1 MDIDCLSKMVKDLLL
16 DNDRVAL
23 PGFGSFVAELAP
35 SVFSD
40 RGYTINP
47 PYRKLSFR
55 ENAEADDML
64 LVRHYAA
71 EAGMPED
78 KARDELI
85 GFISGLREVLNRQ
98 KTVIFPELGRLRA
111 TRENNYFFV
120 SDEDMDIFPDGVG
133 LEPVSL
139 KAHVAPAGTASA
151 VGPAEAPAMSA
162 YGPVPAPA
170 DGMANGMA
178 DSPADN
184 ADGSPAETDAVQ
196 PGSGKSKPSK
206 VLKAGI
212 AVAVVIAVAAIA
224 LGIFVLLAHLC
235 PDFIDSILYTEEE
248 LRLLGS

>member
-139 KAHVAPAGTASA
+139 KAHVAPAETASA
-151 VGPAEAPAMSA
+151 VGPSEAPAMSA
-162 YGPVPAPA
+162 DAPVPAPE
-170 DGMANGMA
+170 DGMADVMA
-178 DSPADN
+178 DGLADN

>member
-170 DGMANGMA
+170 DGMA

>member
-139 KAHVAPAGTASA
+139 KAHVAHAGTASA

-170 DGMANGMA
+170 DGMADGMA

>member
-78 KARDELI
+78 KAWDELI

-151 VGPAEAPAMSA
+151 VGPSEAPAMSA
-162 YGPVPAPA
+162 DAPVPAPE
-170 DGMANGMA
+170 DGMADVMA
-178 DSPADN
+178 DGPADN

-206 VLKAGI
+206 ALKAGI
-212 AVAVVIAVAAIA
+212 AVAVVIAVAAVA

>member
-55 ENAEADDML
+55 ENAGADDML

-139 KAHVAPAGTASA
+139 KAHVAPAETA
-151 VGPAEAPAMSA
+151 
-162 YGPVPAPA
+162 
-170 DGMANGMA
+170 
-178 DSPADN
+178 
-184 ADGSPAETDAVQ
+184 AVQ

-206 VLKAGI
+206 ALKAGI

>member
-139 KAHVAPAGTASA
+139 KAHVVPAETACA
-151 VGPAEAPAMSA
+151 VGPAEAPAGASDA
-162 YGPVPAPA
+162 PVPAPE
-170 DGMANGMA
+170 DGMADG
-178 DSPADN
+178 PADN
-184 ADGSPAETDAVQ
+184 ADGSPAETAAGLH
-196 PGSGKSKPSK
+196 GSGKSKPSK
-206 VLKAGI
+206 ALKAGI

>member
-139 KAHVAPAGTASA
+139 KAHVAPAETASA
-151 VGPAEAPAMSA
+151 VGPSEAPAMSA
-162 YGPVPAPA
+162 
-170 DGMANGMA
+170 
-178 DSPADN
+178 
-184 ADGSPAETDAVQ
+184 DARQ
-196 PGSGKSKPSK
+196 
-206 VLKAGI
+206 
-212 AVAVVIAVAAIA
+212 
-224 LGIFVLLAHLC
+224 
-235 PDFIDSILYTEEE
+235 
-248 LRLLGS
+248 R

>member
-120 SDEDMDIFPDGVG
+120 SDEEMDIFPDGVG

-170 DGMANGMA
+170 DGMADGMA

>member
-170 DGMANGMA
+170 DGMADGMA

-212 AVAVVIAVAAIA
+212 AAAVVIAVAAIA